1 MELVLTA
8 QEIEPSPIQ
17 EKELFNLENNG
28 LLNTSYKRISRNNFK
43 NFNSR
48 SVFGKRQIIKHRQ
61 FQLTSNIETVLK
73 VSLFAII
80 MIVTFS

>member
-8 QEIEPSPIQ
+8 QEIEPAPI
-17 EKELFNLENNG
+17 KETELINLENNG
-28 LLNTSYKRISRNNFK
+28 ILNTNFKRISRNNFK
-43 NFNSR
+43 NFNPG
-48 SVFGKRQIIKHRQ
+48 SVFGKRQLVKHRQ

-80 MIVTFS
+80 MILTLS